1 MSLSCILFKVPLVL
15 LLAPRPLSPSALL
28 PLSTITFNILD
39 LSIAECL
46 FVLNYAYRVL
56 NFYSFCL
63 ICIFGYHYI
72 YELIVHIVLPCI
84 K

>member
-15 LLAPRPLSPSALL
+15 LLAPRPLSPSAL
-28 PLSTITFNILD
+28 PSLSSPSLQITFNILD

-56 NFYSFCL
+56 NFYSFYL
-63 ICIFGYHYI
+63 IYI
-72 YELIVHIVLPCI
+72 YLVIIYL
-84 K
+84 

>member
-15 LLAPRPLSPSALL
+15 LLAPRPLSPSAL
-28 PLSTITFNILD
+28 PSLSSPSPQITFNILD

-56 NFYSFCL
+56 NFYSFYL
-63 ICIFGYHYI
+63 IYIFGYHI
-72 YELIVHIVLPCI
+72 SMN
-84 K
+84 

>member
-15 LLAPRPLSPSALL
+15 LLAPRPLSPSAL
-28 PLSTITFNILD
+28 PSLSSPPQITFNILD

-63 ICIFGYHYI
+63 ICIFGY
-72 YELIVHIVLPCI
+72 L
-84 K
+84 